1 VRTLFVDTAYFVA
14 ILNPQD
20 DLHGRAIVV
29 SRALDDCIFVTSEMI
44 LTEVLNFFAE
54 RGRSPRRL
62 AANFVLQL
70 RQDPNTRIVPQTS
83 AQFEDGFGLYR
94 SFSDKEWSHTDCVS
108 SGLCSKKTLL
118 RHLPTIIVSSK
129 PALRLCSGH
138 K

>member
-1 VRTLFVDTAYFVA
+1 VRTLFLDTAYFVA

-20 DLHGRAIVV
+20 DLHDRAIVV
-29 SRALDDCIFVTSEMI
+29 SRSLDDCIFVTSEMI
-44 LTEVLNFFAE
+44 LTEILNFFAE
-54 RGRSPRRL
+54 RGRSPRQL

-108 SGLCSKKTLL
+108 FRVMQQEGITEALTYDHHFEQAGFKALL
-118 RHLPTIIVSSK
+118 RL
-129 PALRLCSGH
+129 
-138 K
+138 